1 MKSKLKLTAVFEEAE
16 EGGYIAY
23 IEEIPGVNT
32 QGETLKETKENLLDA
47 LELVLETRREL
58 ANRELSD
65 KKVIVVWKE
74 GKYYVAQCINVDVS
88 SFGASKQDA
97 IKNLDE
103 ALELYFEEHAF
114 HPNKRNMPVR
124 IQP

>member
-65 KKVIVVWKE
+65 KKVIREEIV
-74 GKYYVAQCINVDVS
+74 
-88 SFGASKQDA
+88 
-97 IKNLDE
+97 
-103 ALELYFEEHAF
+103 FE
-114 HPNKRNMPVR
+114 
-124 IQP
+124 

>member
-65 KKVIVVWKE
+65 KKVIR
-74 GKYYVAQCINVDVS
+74 
-88 SFGASKQDA
+88 
-97 IKNLDE
+97 
-103 ALELYFEEHAF
+103 EEIVF
-114 HPNKRNMPVR
+114 V
-124 IQP
+124 